1 VIAVVRNPS
10 TSTLLQPLLGTK
22 VVAVKGDISDFDSLP
37 SVAEEI
43 AKVGGGKIDVL
54 IKYVSSP
61 LPSQVEY
68 NIY

>member
-1 VIAVVRNPS
+1 
-10 TSTLLQPLLGTK
+10 
-22 VVAVKGDISDFDSLP
+22 VAVKGDISDFDSLP